1 MLRGIVTE
9 PVRGWRPDAA
19 CSNVRIDLEG
29 RVEHHG
35 HTSELRSQIRL
46 PIVGA
51 DVHQVAEELVVF
63 NQREGIE
70 ALERD

>member
-9 PVRGWRPDAA
+9 PVRGWRPDTG
-19 CSNVRIDLEG
+19 CSNVRIDLER

-35 HTSELRSQIRL
+35 HASELCSLVPL

-51 DVHQVAEELVVF
+51 DVHQVAKEFIIF
-63 NQREGIE
+63 NQRKGIE
-70 ALERD
+70 ALQRD